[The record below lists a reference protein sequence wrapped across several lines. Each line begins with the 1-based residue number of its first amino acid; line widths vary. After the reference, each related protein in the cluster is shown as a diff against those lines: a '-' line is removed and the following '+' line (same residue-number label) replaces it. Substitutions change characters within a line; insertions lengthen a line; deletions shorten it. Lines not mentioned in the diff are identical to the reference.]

1 MAASTSLAGRI
12 APLFLRLAVGII
24 FVIAGLGKF
33 FADMEVSGNDA
44 ALLANQGV
52 RFSVPTPPP
61 EKPPER
67 PAEKATDQPAEKPSE
82 KPGESPNGGKQSSP
96 PPLMRL
102 QASPRPYTAEDFP
115 DPIPVQRVYGIA
127 LLVHRCAAP
136 APGPDGKARMQLLP
150 GFLAARPWP
159 ATLAWTVG
167 LVEIVAGVFIFF
179 GLITRLSAF
188 LIAGVM
194 AGAIWLT
201 EIGPAM
207 QAGST
212 VLLVL
217 PNRPLFD
224 GAWMVLYLQFTL
236 LMASLSLLL
245 TGAGAISLDAIW
257 LAPRAPARTGAI
269 EVRPPS

>member
-1 MAASTSLAGRI
+1 MAASTSLTGRI

-33 FADMEVSGNDA
+33 FADMEVSGADA

-52 RFSVPTPPP
+52 RFSVPTPPAPPP
-61 EKPPER
+61 EKPADK
-67 PAEKATDQPAEKPSE
+67 PADQPAEKPV
-82 KPGESPNGGKQSSP
+82 ESPNSTRPNGP

-102 QASPRPYTAEDFP
+102 QGTPRPYTAEDFP

-136 APGPDGKARMQLLP
+136 PPGPDGKARMQLLP
-150 GFLAARPWP
+150 GFLGARPWP

-207 QAGST
+207 QAGNT

-224 GAWMVLYLQFTL
+224 GAWMVLYFQFTL
-236 LMASLSLLL
+236 LMASISLLL
-245 TGAGAISLDAIW
+245 TGAGAISLDAVW
-257 LAPRAPARTGAI
+257 LAPRSPARTKAI
-269 EVRPPS
+269 EARPPG